1 MGPSG
6 KLLGSDFRHACHA
19 LDSFE
24 VQCERWSVCVHGE
37 VEQGAKLL
45 SAITGHHL

>member
-6 KLLGSDFRHACHA
+6 KLLGSDFSHACHA

-37 VEQGAKLL
+37 VGTRCQAVEWGCEA
-45 SAITGHHL
+45 H

>member
-24 VQCERWSVCVHGE
+24 VQCERWSVCTWGGGTRCQD
-37 VEQGAKLL
+37 VECGREA
-45 SAITGHHL
+45 H